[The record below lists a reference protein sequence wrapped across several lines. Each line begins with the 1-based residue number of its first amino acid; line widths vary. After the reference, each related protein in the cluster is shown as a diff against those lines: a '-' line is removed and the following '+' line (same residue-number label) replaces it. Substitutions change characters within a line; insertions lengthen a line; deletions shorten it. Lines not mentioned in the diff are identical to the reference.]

1 MGNQYLDEKIKMLN
15 LEMEQLAKNVSD
27 LQRNNDGLVQTVSVM
42 SESIDG
48 LKRAI
53 NHLNSL
59 LDLKVTKGSI
69 LSAIEQEEKLKKA

>member
-1 MGNQYLDEKIKMLN
+1 MDNQFLDERIKILN

-27 LQRNNDGLVQTVSVM
+27 LQRNNDGLVQTVNVM